1 MTRNCC
7 SIKKAAYMMAL
18 SVIFETVRKH
28 PILQPVDGIEPATG
42 CLISF

>member
-1 MTRNCC
+1 M
-7 SIKKAAYMMAL
+7 KKAPPNLAL